1 MEWLSDLFVTERTKL
16 SNFDT
21 SSRLMYSIRVG
32 LDPKKMACIPRITG
46 VLKIFAQTFPANFA
60 NFFFNVLD
68 IAVAFL
74 KFCVDILKF
83 GNTMRGGIICK
94 NKGVDLTKSRH
105 SLDREPPLP
114 VWLKIYTR
122 R

>member
-21 SSRLMYSIRVG
+21 SSRSMYSIRVG
-32 LDPKKMACIPRITG
+32 LAPKKMACIPRITG
-46 VLKIFAQTFPANFA
+46 VFKIFAQTFPANFTKI
-60 NFFFNVLD
+60 FFNVLD

-83 GNTMRGGIICK
+83 GNTMRVGGD
-94 NKGVDLTKSRH
+94 NL
-105 SLDREPPLP
+105 
-114 VWLKIYTR
+114 
-122 R
+122 